1 METLSS
7 NQTSCSTDER
17 PGRRSPRLSTSSMG
31 TAAEEVFDDE
41 DLICVMRAKLSADE
55 LTGTWA
61 FTDGGAEAGTLR
73 YKNVQDGDER
83 GVRVVHLRGSFS
95 TEDQPAV
102 SDQLQLHL
110 RPDGTVDGRGKNRF
124 CAYVVAGEARENGA
138 LTLRKLTGKKARAAA
153 ARVKSEAKVDAGARR
168 REAKSKRAANGAAAA
183 EEAEPLPPKKRR
195 KEKRRVAPKDGDR
208 LLIRWAEDAAGSAA
222 GGYYRCV
229 LSRHPESGEPFVY
242 GRDRDAGW
250 WDEPVS
256 FERDEDDWKAD
267 PEFAAAPR
275 APEPPRTGTYKDRAL
290 AKVRRFVAA
299 LPPWRPAFD
308 DAGDVAERK
317 KPRGDRPAKEE
328 KSAKLQKLTNHH
340 SGELK
345 ALGKYVVDHVV
356 ARQPADVVAAYACDV
371 APPDFAAKWRAGHQ
385 LMKPLRG
392 INIQRP
398 WAGLILD
405 GVKKIEARRYDVRS
419 YADEWLWLIETPG
432 KDVGKR
438 VPEHMRK
445 HRITGLVRF
454 AARAVK
460 YAGVGDWRGHE
471 HLHRIPATSPFDWKP
486 RDKSELGP
494 DDKPDEMYG
503 WYVAHAYRLA
513 EPVPGPTIKGV
524 IGCKPVPRLIS
535 GVVTE
540 PPPND
545 ENDGAAAERR
555 PDMLTSSLP
564 DMSALSRPREA

>member
-1 METLSS
+1 M
-7 NQTSCSTDER
+7 
-17 PGRRSPRLSTSSMG
+17 
-31 TAAEEVFDDE
+31 
-41 DLICVMRAKLSADE
+41 
-55 LTGTWA
+55 
-61 FTDGGAEAGTLR
+61 
-73 YKNVQDGDER
+73 
-83 GVRVVHLRGSFS
+83 
-95 TEDQPAV
+95 

-153 ARVKSEAKVDAGARR
+153 ARVKSEAKVDAGAKR

-183 EEAEPLPPKKRR
+183 EGAEPLPPKKRR

-229 LSRHPESGEPFVY
+229 LSHHPESGEPFVY

-308 DAGDVAERK
+308 DAGDLAERK

-345 ALGKYVVDHVV
+345 ALGKYFVDHVV
-356 ARQPADVVAAYACDV
+356 ARQPADVVAAYACDI

-555 PDMLTSSLP
+555 PDMATSSLP